1 MFNFGSPWNV
11 SAGQGSADLSELAKH
26 YDDRHKEVEQERVVR
41 LKKQKGSVYDMPL
54 KEFYSSKT

>member
-1 MFNFGSPWNV
+1 MFNFGSPFNV

-26 YDDRHKEVEQERVVR
+26 YDDRHRELEQERVAR

-54 KEFYSSKT
+54 DRVDSLKT